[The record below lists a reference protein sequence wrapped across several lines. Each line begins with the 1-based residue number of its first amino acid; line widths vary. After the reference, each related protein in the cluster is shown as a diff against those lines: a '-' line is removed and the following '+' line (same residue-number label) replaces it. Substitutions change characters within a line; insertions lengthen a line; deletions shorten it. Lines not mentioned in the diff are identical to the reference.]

1 MGDPL
6 SPPVGGGIGWERGV
20 VSDVVFHFHLSVLSV
35 RLPSRSRTAST
46 SAATSEGTAHETS
59 ATTAASASKH
69 GTHHHATH
77 HCASVVVVGLVI
89 LPDNGVSAMGAE
101 QGLSD

>member
-1 MGDPL
+1 MSG
-6 SPPVGGGIGWERGV
+6 ERR
-20 VSDVVFHFHLSVLSV
+20 SFPFSV
-35 RLPSRSRTAST
+35 RLPSRSRAAAT
-46 SAATSEGTAHETS
+46 SAAASEGTAHETS

-77 HCASVVVVGLVI
+77 HCTSVVVIGLVI
-89 LPDNGVSAMGAE
+89 LPDNGVPAMGAE